1 MTRWFTLLGLTASA
15 ALFTSCSD
23 APATVDTHDADV
35 RAIKDDL
42 AQWQKDFSAKDVEK
56 LASHYSDDVLVVNP
70 GSPVMKGREA
80 GKAAY
85 KEFAADHAFSL
96 TFEVSRVEV
105 AKSGDLAY
113 AQRPYKM
120 TLTNPATKKPL
131 EDKGTYVEVYKKQAD
146 GSWKSAVD
154 MGTSESFW
162 AIAAAPPPVKK

>member
-1 MTRWFTLLGLTASA
+1 MKRWFTVLCLATSA
-15 ALFTSCSD
+15 AVFTSCQ
-23 APATVDTHDADV
+23 APATVDSRDADM

-42 AQWQKDFSAKDVEK
+42 TQWQKDFAAKDVGK

-70 GSPVMKGREA
+70 GSQAMKGRAA
-80 GKAAY
+80 GEAAY
-85 KEFAADHAFSL
+85 KEFVADPAFSL

-113 AQRPYKM
+113 AQGPYKM
-120 TLTNPATKKPL
+120 TLTNPATKKPF
-131 EDKGTYVEVYKKQAD
+131 EDKGTYVEIYRKQAD

-162 AIAAAPPPVKK
+162 AIAAAPAPVKE